1 MKITRLDLGMERT
14 CLSTFILCLNLFLK
28 LISSQRKHYNIFR
41 EVKPEPLKLL
51 LFKNLNQLADI
62 CTSESCAMV
71 ELKFFFCMKVEMA
84 GFALMALLGTVCA
97 EDHAIYSL

>member
-1 MKITRLDLGMERT
+1 MKIIRLDLGMERT

-71 ELKFFFCMKVEMA
+71 ELKFFLHESGNGWVFSDGLA
-84 GFALMALLGTVCA
+84 GDCLC
-97 EDHAIYSL
+97 